1 MVSYSASE
9 EAERTRTTR
18 WVFVLFNELAPCGFC
33 VCIRIALVVLVL
45 SGSLL
50 NGKGRDLSAYRA
62 LH

>member
-45 SGSLL
+45 SGSLKWEGPGL
-50 NGKGRDLSAYRA
+50 KRL
-62 LH
+62 